1 MKLKFNNNVQSADF
15 KKKALVI
22 SLFVVL
28 LLGLGG
34 FVTYQILDII
44 NTNPDVSEF
53 KAELEELAT
62 VEQKEPDSDKIIQSK
77 LKSPEISIYGKQLTD
92 VSPFKSLLRAKPEE
106 ETTASEQEKSV
117 KGAKKDEEEKSA
129 QTLRE
134 EIKQRLQT
142 KLQILGI
149 LETDNDKRAI
159 VKYGDQ
165 PSKMVEEGAEFEG
178 LRVKRITHNKL
189 IVEEKEN
196 EFTYTIGGEED

>member
-1 MKLKFNNNVQSADF
+1 VKLKFNNNVQSADF

-44 NTNPDVSEF
+44 NTDADLSEF
-53 KAELEELAT
+53 KAELEELVT
-62 VEQKEPDSDKIIQSK
+62 VEQKEADSNKLVQSK
-77 LKSPEISIYGKQLTD
+77 LKSPEVSIYDKQLTD
-92 VSPFKSLLRAKPEE
+92 ISPFKSLLRAKPKE
-106 ETTASEQEKSV
+106 ETTASEQEKAV
-117 KGAKKDEEEKSA
+117 KGAKKEEKEKSE

-134 EIKQRLQT
+134 EIKQKLQA

-149 LETDNDKRAI
+149 LETDNDKRTI

-165 PSKMVEEGAEFEG
+165 SSKMVEEGAEFEG
-178 LRVKRITHNKL
+178 LRIKRITSNKL

-196 EFTYTIGGEED
+196 EFTYIIGGEED